1 MMKMNE
7 LPNIG
12 SELAKRLESAGFG
25 TVESLKE
32 AGSRQVFQA
41 LNAMDPSVCINT
53 LYALEGAVRNIR
65 WHSLSLEDKRDLN
78 EFFKLVKS
86 STRVR

>member
-1 MMKMNE
+1 MKLNE

-12 SELAKRLESAGFG
+12 SELAKRIESAGFE

-32 AGSRQVFQA
+32 AGSRQVFVA
-41 LNAMDPSVCINT
+41 LNEIDPSVCINT
-53 LYALEGAVRNIR
+53 LYAVEGAVRNIR
-65 WHSLSLEDKRDLN
+65 WHSLPPDDKLDLN

-86 STRVR
+86 SDRVR